1 MGEAFARVTIAI
13 LAVIAGYNVLTHGN
27 VAEGI
32 ISSGTTGGA
41 TVIKSLEGR

>member
-1 MGEAFARVTIAI
+1 MGEAFAKIA
-13 LAVIAGYNVLTHGN
+13 LATLGVIAGYNILTHGN
-27 VAEGI
+27 VAQGI